1 MTLHEHGYFWW
12 NTEPVS
18 NHRFPP
24 PNAVPGSL
32 AITDEGGISLDLDG
46 VLPGFIQAVT
56 AIFDGQ
62 GSVVENSIQGILTG
76 TANHVFLLR
85 PLRIGGNV
93 TQFPRERFFASAC
106 LVADDPFSHSSTL
119 LKFFKLEINL
129 KGFEEW
135 MQLSSIAIS
144 RNKRLVSTNYR
155 QRKELRYK
163 VDDEKLFIKYD
174 IECPVI
180 SGTVNER
187 RVTLNETAT
196 LVYQLRKSATLE
208 EMQELYGIFQELF
221 VLLTGSEYPL
231 DWPVLCLG
239 RERRRCKLYFYRI
252 RAAVSPPTLVEL
264 WTFFPML
271 QPSFGAIFSIW
282 RWKRRTF
289 GAGFYLYL
297 GTRRGMRL
305 YADHH
310 FINLIW
316 GIEALHR
323 RQHPIISEPPA
334 LKKKIDRILSQISA
348 NRDRRWLRSQLRY
361 EPSLEQR
368 IFETFKNL
376 PIAFDEKRLREF
388 SRSCAE
394 KRNEISH
401 FGGSRHG
408 DTNLQDSRELQTKSE
423 ALAYL
428 YHILLLREIGVGS
441 DWLKSFV
448 HQGMQVYTIKKAL
461 FDAGLIDEETL
472 KSTGSPPG
480 A

>member
-1 MTLHEHGYFWW
+1 MTLQERGYFWW

-18 NHRFPP
+18 NDRFPP
-24 PNAVPGSL
+24 PNAVPGNL
-32 AITDEGGISLDLDG
+32 VITDEGGISLDLDG
-46 VLPGFIQAVT
+46 ALPGFIEAVT
-56 AIFDGQ
+56 ALFDGQ
-62 GSVVENSIQGILTG
+62 ASVAENSIQGILTD
-76 TANHVFLLR
+76 TANHVLLLR

-135 MQLSSIAIS
+135 MQLSSIAVS
-144 RNKRLVSTNYR
+144 RKRGLVSTNYR
-155 QRKELRYK
+155 QRKELSYK
-163 VDDEKLFIKYD
+163 VGDEMLFIKYD

-187 RVTLNETAT
+187 RVTLNEIAT
-196 LVYQLRKSATLE
+196 LVYRLRKSATLE
-208 EMQELYGIFQELF
+208 EMQELYDLFQELF

-231 DWPVLCLG
+231 DWPALYLG
-239 RERRRCKLYFYRI
+239 RERRRCKLYFYRV
-252 RAAVSPPTLVEL
+252 RAAVSPPTLVDL
-264 WTFFPML
+264 WTSFPML

-282 RWKRRTF
+282 RSKRRTF

-297 GTRRGMRL
+297 GTRRGLRL

-316 GIEALHR
+316 GIETLHR
-323 RQHPIISEPPA
+323 RRHPIISEPPA

-348 NRDRRWLRSQLRY
+348 NRDRKWLQNQFRY

-376 PIAFDEKRLREF
+376 PIAFGEKRLKEF
-388 SRSCAE
+388 ARSCAE

-408 DTNLQDSRELQTKSE
+408 DTNLQETRELQTKNE

-428 YHILLLREIGVGS
+428 YHILLLHEIGIGS

-448 HQGMQVYTIKKAL
+448 YQGMQAYTIKKAL

-472 KSTGSPPG
+472 KSTSSPPG